1 MKKIILASQSPRRK
15 QLLSLFYDSFEIIPS
30 HINEDIPYNGNSKQ
44 YASQLAESKA
54 SEIAKKNPG
63 ALIIGADTIVV
74 LNNEILGKPNDEA
87 DAFRILSLLSGVTHQ
102 VFTGVSLQIH
112 QKQTITFCSETKVTF
127 RDLEKSEIINYVKTG
142 SPMDKAGSYGIQ
154 DDWGAT
160 FVESIHGDYYTVVG
174 FPLHQFYLHIKQYF
188 PAYLPQPK
196 SSF

>member
-1 MKKIILASQSPRRK
+1 MEKIILASQSPRRK

-30 HINEDIPYNGNSKQ
+30 HINEDIPYNGNPKE

-54 SEIAKKNPG
+54 FEIAKKNVD
-63 ALIIGADTIVV
+63 ALVIGADTIVV

-87 DAFRILSLLSGVTHQ
+87 DAFRILSLLSGATHS

-112 QKQTITFCSETKVTF
+112 QKQSITFCSETKVTF
-127 RDLEKSEIINYVKTG
+127 RELEKNEILNYIKTG